1 MTKLFDRDE
10 ILRLA
15 AEKDAADT
23 ESIKKALASEV
34 IFIKAQLIAGLHP
47 RAEFCDVELSQE
59 CAGIGSRE
67 LKLIEDDL
75 RLTGFGVIRIGHD
88 DNSVRAAT
96 GDEPRPAFRV
106 FRDAQAAEFWN
117 RQQDLIRSDT
127 KI

>member
-23 ESIKKALASEV
+23 EAIKKALASEV
-34 IFIKAQLIAGLHP
+34 IFIKAQLITGLHP

-59 CAGIGSRE
+59 CAGIGYRE

-75 RLTGFGVIRIGHD
+75 RLAGFGVTRIAHD
-88 DNSVRAAT
+88 ASPVRAAMD
-96 GDEPRPAFRV
+96 GEPRPVFRV
-106 FRDAQAAEFWN
+106 FRDAQIAEMWK
-117 RQQDLIRSDT
+117 RQQDLVNSLE
-127 KI
+127 